1 MLTYQVTNAIPEVYL
16 DQFGKAVNGYKVSFV
31 IPSLNEPHTVYV
43 PRLDAVEIRRAIEV
57 LITEREKL
65 TTMGK

>member
-1 MLTYQVTNAIPEVYL
+1 MLTYQVTNTIPEVYL
-16 DQFGKAVNGYKVSFV
+16 DQYGKAVNGYKVSFL
-31 IPSLNEPHTVYV
+31 IPSLNEPHTVNV

-65 TTMGK
+65 ANLGK